1 MKRRSFI
8 AAAVASVVA
17 PLPMAAPTGAV
28 SMASKAGR
36 GMTTSILILDEAPF
50 IFREREFKNVNVSI
64 NIESPDEFWVAPE
77 TRREMMNTANYQQ
90 PYGIPMKIGGTNA

>member
-8 AAAVASVVA
+8 AAAVAAVVA
-17 PLPMAAPTGAV
+17 PVPMAAPTGAV

-36 GMTTSILILDEAPF
+36 GMITSIIYIDESPFYLD
-50 IFREREFKNVNVSI
+50 EREFKNV

-77 TRREMMNTANYQQ
+77 TRRETMNTANYQQ